1 MAKFF
6 LKSFIFSSIFF
17 LIVFVIEFNL
27 AGILNSYVLKGNCL
41 KDPAVEL
48 AILGS
53 SQAYYGFNPALFSSH
68 GCNLA
73 NSNQDFYYD
82 NQLTNKYLSQ
92 TSNLKTVFLSV
103 SYFSFEFKLVNTE
116 ESWRRF
122 FYSRFLGLKDPIYSP
137 LDLRNYS
144 LIALYTPKN
153 SLSYISQGFKVN
165 LAADDKPNGWIN
177 AHQSNSSSDTKA
189 NALRHTS
196 YMHPEFSGQN
206 GKLLEQTIQLLKQKG
221 VRVILITPPTTKKYY
236 QNIDQQKYT
245 TMQQNIS
252 YFTDKYS
259 LTYLNYFQ
267 DNRFQDEDFVDRSD
281 HLNSAGAAK
290 LAKIIKEDL
299 TKP

>member
-17 LIVFVIEFNL
+17 LIVFVIEFHL

-41 KDPAVEL
+41 KDPTVDL

-82 NQLTNKYLSQ
+82 NQLTEKYLKQ
-92 TSNLKTVFLSV
+92 TPNLKTVFLSV

-177 AHQSNSSSDTKA
+177 AKQSDSSNDAKA
-189 NALRHTS
+189 NAQRHTS
-196 YMHPEFSGQN
+196 YMNPQYTRQN
-206 GKLLEQTIQLLKQKG
+206 EQLLEKTIQTLKQRG
-221 VRVILITPPTTKKYY
+221 VRIILITPPTVADYY
-236 QNIDQQKYT
+236 QNIDPQKYT
-245 TMQQNIS
+245 AMQQDLS
-252 YFTDKYS
+252 YFKDKYS
-259 LTYLNYFQ
+259 LIYLNYFQ
-267 DNRFQDEDFVDRSD
+267 DQRFKEDDFIDRSD
-281 HLNSAGAAK
+281 HLNPAGAEK
-290 LAKIIKEDL
+290 LARIIKADL
-299 TKP
+299 K